1 MRKMLLI
8 GIFGFAQLLSF
19 GAANAGEVV
28 FDGITPQTNS
38 TIPVSIGVNTTSKY
52 GFGFVAGASRTLTQV
67 EIIVTSA
74 ISSGK
79 IAGYLYQND
88 SNGASG
94 TGTYVGV
101 FTQSATATAYSGLTN
116 QYLLKLS
123 GSAKLVA
130 GKKYWIYFICA
141 TYSGNELNVWGSTT
155 PTVSTD
161 WSIITSGLDYVL
173 INNSNAFNYQYY
185 PITKLILSISA
196 SISVSLTGGSNVAI
210 YRRTSQLRAAVDSDG
225 PVTFFANN
233 KKINGCTSITSS
245 SGVAV
250 CSWKPSIHGRVSI
263 SARVIPND
271 VLNYEANTS
280 SAISIN
286 TVSRSNAR

>member
-1 MRKMLLI
+1 MLVI
-8 GIFGFAQLLSF
+8 GIFIFAQLLSF
-19 GAANAGEVV
+19 GDANAGEVV

-38 TIPVSIGVNTTSKY
+38 TIPTSIGMNSTSKY

-116 QYLLKLS
+116 KYLLKLS
-123 GSAKLVA
+123 GSAKLVS

-161 WSIITSGLDYVL
+161 WSIVTSGLDYVL
-173 INNSNAFNYQYY
+173 TVNSNVFNYQTY
-185 PITKLILSISA
+185 PIAKLILSIPA
-196 SISVSLTGGSNVAI
+196 SISVSLTDGSSVAI
-210 YRRTSQLRAAVDSDG
+210 YRRASQLRATVNSDG

-233 KKINGCTSITSS
+233 KKISGCSSIRSS
-245 SGVAV
+245 SGVAF

-263 SARVIPND
+263 SARVIPID

-280 SAISIN
+280 SSISIFA
-286 TVSRSNAR
+286 VPRSTPR